1 MRYGDE
7 SGTRDLGTPFFS
19 MPSGADV
26 AIYGKNMI
34 NLLIYGIYGIYIY
47 IDTYI
52 YGIYGHP

>member
-1 MRYGDE
+1 MGMSLAPE
-7 SGTRDLGTPFFS
+7 IWVPHFFS